1 MKTNSFILIEQ
12 NFSLCLLDL
21 IILPVYTV
29 SIINRNMLLP
39 SKWTNPSSYLHSTEG
54 RVGITANKQ
63 ADPMI
68 PVATS
73 CVPFSRT
80 GQ

>member
-1 MKTNSFILIEQ
+1 MKTNSSILIEQ

-21 IILPVYTV
+21 IILYAPV

>member
-1 MKTNSFILIEQ
+1 MKTNSSILIEQ

-21 IILPVYTV
+21 IILYTPV
-29 SIINRNMLLP
+29 SIIYRNMLLP

>member
-1 MKTNSFILIEQ
+1 MKTNSCILIEQ

-21 IILPVYTV
+21 IILYTPV

>member
-1 MKTNSFILIEQ
+1 MKTNSFILVEQ

-21 IILPVYTV
+21 IILYTV

-73 CVPFSRT
+73 CVPFSRA
-80 GQ
+80 GE

>member
-12 NFSLCLLDL
+12 NSSLCLLDL
-21 IILPVYTV
+21 IILYTV

>member
-1 MKTNSFILIEQ
+1 MKTNSCILIEQ

-21 IILPVYTV
+21 IILYTV

-39 SKWTNPSSYLHSTEG
+39 SKWTNPSSYLHSTEA

>member
-1 MKTNSFILIEQ
+1 MKTNSSILIEQ

-21 IILPVYTV
+21 IILYTPV
-29 SIINRNMLLP
+29 SIINRNILLP

>member
-21 IILPVYTV
+21 IILYTPV

-73 CVPFSRT
+73 CVPFSKT

>member
-21 IILPVYTV
+21 IILYTV
-29 SIINRNMLLP
+29 SIIYRNMLLP

>member
-21 IILPVYTV
+21 IILYTV
-29 SIINRNMLLP
+29 SIINRNMLQP

>member
-21 IILPVYTV
+21 IILYTPV

>member
-1 MKTNSFILIEQ
+1 MKTNSSILIEQ

-21 IILPVYTV
+21 IILYTPVSV
-29 SIINRNMLLP
+29 INRNMLLP

-73 CVPFSRT
+73 CVPFSKT

>member
-21 IILPVYTV
+21 IILYTPV
-29 SIINRNMLLP
+29 SIINRNILLP

-68 PVATS
+68 PVTTS

>member
-21 IILPVYTV
+21 IILYTV

-63 ADPMI
+63 ADSMI

>member
-1 MKTNSFILIEQ
+1 
-12 NFSLCLLDL
+12 
-21 IILPVYTV
+21 
-29 SIINRNMLLP
+29 MLLP

-73 CVPFSRT
+73 CVPFSRA
-80 GQ
+80 GE

>member
-1 MKTNSFILIEQ
+1 MKTNSSILIEQ

-21 IILPVYTV
+21 IILYTPV

-39 SKWTNPSSYLHSTEG
+39 SKLTNPSSYLHSTEG

>member
-1 MKTNSFILIEQ
+1 MKTNSSILIEH
-12 NFSLCLLDL
+12 NFALCLLDL
-21 IILPVYTV
+21 IILYTPV

>member
-1 MKTNSFILIEQ
+1 MNSSILIEQ

-21 IILPVYTV
+21 IILYTPV

>member
-1 MKTNSFILIEQ
+1 MKTNSSILIEQ

-21 IILPVYTV
+21 IILYTV

>member
-21 IILPVYTV
+21 IILYTV

-73 CVPFSRT
+73 RVPFSRT

>member
-21 IILPVYTV
+21 IILYTV
-29 SIINRNMLLP
+29 SIINMLLP

-73 CVPFSRT
+73 CVPFSRA
-80 GQ
+80 GE

>member
-21 IILPVYTV
+21 IILYTV

-39 SKWTNPSSYLHSTEG
+39 SKWTNPSSYLHSTEA

>member
-12 NFSLCLLDL
+12 NVSLCLLDL
-21 IILPVYTV
+21 IILYTPV

>member
-1 MKTNSFILIEQ
+1 MKTNSSILIEQ

-21 IILPVYTV
+21 IILYTPV

-54 RVGITANKQ
+54 RVGITTNKQ

>member
-21 IILPVYTV
+21 IILYTV

-54 RVGITANKQ
+54 RVVITANKQ

>member
-1 MKTNSFILIEQ
+1 MKTNSSILIEQ
-12 NFSLCLLDL
+12 NFSLCLLDI
-21 IILPVYTV
+21 IILYTPV

>member
-1 MKTNSFILIEQ
+1 MKTNSSILIEQ

-21 IILPVYTV
+21 IILYTPV

>member
-1 MKTNSFILIEQ
+1 MKTNSFILVEQ

-21 IILPVYTV
+21 IILYTPV